1 MYYNIK
7 REIIMR
13 CFIDME
19 KVPNELRNGLLRL
32 IESGEY
38 AISAEKSAD
47 AVEIKYEA
55 GNAGGF
61 SVDFKSVDVVEINYA
76 ELSDAFRATA
86 TLLGSRETRGTTYS
100 EKPAFGFRCVQI
112 EASRNGVMTIEN
124 VKAFIRRMAMMGINA
139 ACLYTEDTYEVEGE
153 PFFGYLRGRYT
164 VEELKSLDDYAT
176 DLGIELFPC
185 IQALGHLRQILQWG
199 TAYKEVTDTEHILL
213 VGEEKTY
220 DLLRKMITCVSS
232 CFRSN
237 RIHVGM
243 DEAHGLGTGEY
254 KKRNGERSSFDIINE
269 HLGRVVELCS
279 ELKLRPM
286 IWSDMYFRLG
296 SKTNDYYDLEADIP
310 QKAIDEIPENL
321 DLVYWDYYHKDEEFY
336 HKFIAKH
343 REMRK
348 EPIVAPAAW
357 TWGRFWSALPCAYD
371 TISPCLKAC
380 RAEKTNEVF
389 LTTWGDDGMEVDIY
403 SSLPVFQYFAD
414 LCYNDDVDK
423 KNMSKNLL
431 GSCGIDLAAYETACE
446 LDSCAK
452 LAEDV
457 STNSNISK
465 WLLWDDP
472 IIGLCEPQKQ
482 GKSFRT
488 HYAKLAEK
496 LNEYASTGTA
506 ASERLRFPAQLAKTL
521 AIKCDMRGNLV
532 DAYKANDKEKL
543 QSLLE
548 SEVKPLV
555 NELRVLW
562 KTHRDMWLA
571 TYKPFGLEVIEGR
584 YGKAITRAE
593 SLVDRLEEY
602 IGGGIDSIPEFETEL
617 LPFIAAG
624 SESLAH
630 LGPYARI
637 TTPSAIN

>member
-1 MYYNIK
+1 MGKEYTEMKCGINIATAP
-7 REIIMR
+7 
-13 CFIDME
+13 
-19 KVPNELRNGLLRL
+19 VELRDGLSNL
-32 IESGEY
+32 IAVGEHSVSAKSIPESLPVTFKPGRPEGLAVLKSPDGRIEVEY
-38 AISAEKSAD
+38 AAP
-47 AVEIKYEA
+47 
-55 GNAGGF
+55 
-61 SVDFKSVDVVEINYA
+61 
-76 ELSDAFRATA
+76 SDAFRA
-86 TLLGSRETRGTTYS
+86 LGILMGADGDPVAKFSETS
-100 EKPAFGFRCVQI
+100 SFEFRAVQL
-112 EASRNGVMTIEN
+112 ESSRNGVLTPEN
-124 VKAFIRRMAMMGINA
+124 VKAFIRRLALMGINA
-139 ACLYTEDTYEVEGE
+139 LCLYTEDTYEVEGE

-164 VEELKSLDDYAT
+164 KEELTELDDYAT
-176 DLGIELFPC
+176 AFGIEMFPC
-185 IQALGHLRQILQWG
+185 IQALGHLKQMLQWNQ
-199 TAYKEVTDTEHILL
+199 AYGDVADTDHILI
-213 VGEEKTY
+213 VGENKTY
-220 DLLRKMITCVSS
+220 DLLRKMISGVSS

-237 RIHVGM
+237 RIHIGM

-269 HLGRVVELCS
+269 HLGRVVEMCG
-279 ELKLRPM
+279 ELNLRPM

-296 SKTNDYYDLEADIP
+296 SETNDYYDLEADIP

-357 TWGRFWSALPCAYD
+357 TWGRFWTALPYAYD

-380 RAEKTNEVF
+380 RAEKINEVF
-389 LTTWGDDGMEVDIY
+389 LTSWGDDGMEVDIY
-403 SSLPVFQYFAD
+403 SAFPAFQYFAD
-414 LCYNDDVDK
+414 LCYNDDVDEK
-423 KNMSKNLL
+423 DMTENLL

-452 LAEDV
+452 LAENV
-457 STNSNISK
+457 STMSNISK

-488 HYAKLAEK
+488 HYANLAEK

-506 ASERLRFPAQLAKTL
+506 ANERLRFPAQLAKTL
-521 AIKCDMRGNLV
+521 AIKCDMRVNLV
-532 DAYKANDKEKL
+532 EAYKANDKEKL
-543 QSLLE
+543 QSLLA

-555 NELRVLW
+555 NELKLLW
-562 KTHRDMWLA
+562 KTHRDLWLA

-584 YGKAITRAE
+584 YGKVIMRTE
-593 SLVDRLEEY
+593 SLADRLEEY
-602 IGGGIDSIPEFETEL
+602 IAGGIESIPEFETEL
-617 LPFIAAG
+617 LPFIDAG
-624 SESLAH
+624 SDSLAH
-630 LGPYARI
+630 LSPYARI